1 VNTLPAVR
9 DALRAHG
16 FNANR
21 IARGLYQGALPPPGP
36 SAARFFDLVVF
47 CAMEVQP
54 PVTDYP
60 GVQLIQCPLK
70 DDGSP
75 MTADE
80 WIRARQ
86 AGAEVAIAVLD
97 GKRVLVTCYLGINR
111 SGLVTALALRILEAK
126 PGSACV
132 EHVRRSRLGALR
144 NRYFVDALRST

>member
-21 IARGLYQGALPPPGP
+21 IARGLYQGAFPPPGP

-60 GVQLIQCPLK
+60 GVRVLRCPLN
-70 DDGSP
+70 DDGRP
-75 MTADE
+75 MTGDE
-80 WIRARQ
+80 WVRAR
-86 AGAEVAIAVLD
+86 AAAAEVAIAVLD
-97 GKRVLVTCYLGINR
+97 KKRALVSCYMGINR
-111 SGLVTALALRILEAK
+111 SGLVSALALRIVEAMPAAVCLK
-126 PGSACV
+126 
-132 EHVRRSRLGALR
+132 HVQRARPGALR
-144 NRYFVDALRST
+144 NRYFAEALSRA